1 MKILIALLIALTS
14 AQTNIRTTVG
24 EFDGTWTG
32 RDAFG
37 QVEEFHQFKADDGQV
52 WWALTKEEVGEEPCG
67 KYLLVFDD
75 KGTTANNKPCNCPKE
90 YDCECELYDDELIAV
105 IPLERA

>member
-1 MKILIALLIALTS
+1 MKILIALILALTS

-32 RDAFG
+32 TNELG

-52 WWALTKEEVGEEPCG
+52 WWALADEEIGEEPCG

-75 KGTTANNKPCNCPKE
+75 KGTTAENKPCDCPTE
-90 YDCECELYDDELIAV
+90 YECECEVYDDELIAV

>member
-1 MKILIALLIALTS
+1 MMNVLIALILSVTMNNNVRTS
-14 AQTNIRTTVG
+14 VG

-32 RDAFG
+32 MHMDG
-37 QVEEFHQFKADDGQV
+37 QIEEFHQFKADDGQV
-52 WWALTKEEVGEEPCG
+52 WWALTEAEIGEKPCG

-75 KGTTANNKPCNCPKE
+75 KGTTANNKPCDCPIE

-105 IPLERA
+105 IPLKRA